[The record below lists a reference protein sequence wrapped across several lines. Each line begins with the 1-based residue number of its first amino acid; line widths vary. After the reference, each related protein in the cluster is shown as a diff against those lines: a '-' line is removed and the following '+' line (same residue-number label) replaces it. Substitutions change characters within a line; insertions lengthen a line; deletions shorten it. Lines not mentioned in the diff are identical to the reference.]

1 MGKTDAEAEATILWP
16 SDAKNWLT
24 GKHPDGGKDWR
35 QEEKGTK
42 EDETVGWHHRLDN
55 HKFEQAPGDGE
66 GQGNLAC
73 CSSWDCK
80 ESDMTEWLNNNKREL
95 GSQQNKK

>member
-16 SDAKNWLT
+16 PDAKNWIT

-35 QEEKGTK
+35 QEEKGTT
-42 EDETVGWHHRLDN
+42 EDEMVGWHHQLDK
-55 HKFEQAPGDGE
+55 HEFEQARGDGE
-66 GQGNLAC
+66 GQGSQAC

-95 GSQQNKK
+95 GFQKKKK